1 MGESERT
8 SAGATRTRMREILNY
23 RCECELGIRNK
34 MGTFMILE
42 IFKKSLKI
50 NRKLSLR
57 NCPDGIFDSM
67 KKNVIKIKSF
77 NQDYISCLW
86 RSLPTPIEC

>member
-1 MGESERT
+1 MRESERS
-8 SAGATRTRMREILNY
+8 SAGATRMRMREILNY

-50 NRKLSLR
+50 NQKLSLR
-57 NCPDGIFDSM
+57 NCPEGIFESM
-67 KKNVIKIKSF
+67 KNNVIKIKSL
-77 NQDYISCLW
+77 NQDYISYLW
-86 RSLPTPIEC
+86 WPLPNP

>member
-34 MGTFMILE
+34 MGTFMIFGILT
-42 IFKKSLKI
+42 KPMKI
-50 NRKLSLR
+50 NQKLSLR
-57 NCPDGIFDSM
+57 NSSDGIFNGI
-67 KKNVIKIKSF
+67 KNNTIKI
-77 NQDYISCLW
+77 
-86 RSLPTPIEC
+86 

>member
-1 MGESERT
+1 MGDSERI

-34 MGTFMILE
+34 MGIFMILE

-50 NRKLSLR
+50 KQKLSLR
-57 NCPDGIFDSM
+57 NCPEGIFESIM
-67 KKNVIKIKSF
+67 
-77 NQDYISCLW
+77 
-86 RSLPTPIEC
+86 SLKLNH